1 MVMERSEKALVPE
14 WLKVVNGGTSGGG
27 GNTTSHLS
35 ASSSQSDDHVVA
47 LATRSRLSIGLSD
60 HDTPH
65 SAFADRTS
73 SSNFRRSSSSNGA
86 MIREK
91 DPSGRSRPYSSFG
104 RSHHERDW
112 ERDHDFWSG
121 DHDISDSL
129 TLTNRTKKD
138 TLRRSQSLIS
148 GKRGEV
154 RRVGNDTSNGL
165 LVGGHIMD
173 NIQKA
178 AFERAFPSLGAE
190 EKQVVPD
197 ISRASSPGLSPA
209 SQNLPIC
216 AAVRGGECWTSAL
229 AQLPVTVGGSGILPS
244 AQQTAP
250 TSSAYVAPSI
260 TTGLNMA
267 ETLAQTPAR
276 TRTTPQLSVETQ
288 RREELAIKQ
297 SRQLIPMTPSMA
309 KTSVPNSSEKLKL
322 KPVRSSEL
330 SNMTK
335 AGQQPSS
342 SQLVN
347 HAVHGTIRSDVS
359 RPSKAGKL
367 TVLKATHEKND
378 ASAAKDAPSP
388 TNASRVLPGVVQLA
402 AFAPSRSSIN
412 PKLAT
417 DSKAAAISVTKN
429 SMDRRPSQSR
439 NRIDFFNSLRQ
450 KTSGNHSAAV
460 PDSIPSVSSLSVLE
474 KSDDQTTTIAAA
486 VSEDA
491 PESGPDLEWSP
502 RNGSDVSGIGDACED
517 PNIDSSSYAVL
528 FPKEEEVAFLRSMGW
543 DENAE
548 DDPLTEEEI
557 NAFYE
562 SLKLRPSKLPQG
574 EQQSK
579 LVLIESHVGSM
590 GDASSI
596 LSSSDSEAEA

>member
-1 MVMERSEKALVPE
+1 MKGIDGFVPLVNWGNKRAYASCFDFLSWSAMVMERSEKALVPE

-35 ASSSQSDDHVVA
+35 ASSSQSD
-47 LATRSRLSIGLSD
+47 
-60 HDTPH
+60 
-65 SAFADRTS
+65 RTS

-104 RSHHERDW
+104 RSHRERDW

-138 TLRRSQSLIS
+138 TLRRSQSMIS
-148 GKRGEV
+148 GRRGGV

-165 LVGGHIMD
+165 LVGGHIMH
-173 NIQKA
+173 NFQKA

-209 SQNLPIC
+209 SQNLPIG

-229 AQLPVTVGGSGILPS
+229 AQLPVTVGSSGILPS

-250 TSSAYVAPSI
+250 ASSAYVAPST

-297 SRQLIPMTPSMA
+297 SRQLIPMTPSMP

-322 KPVRSSEL
+322 KSVRSSEL
-330 SNMTK
+330 SNVTK

-359 RPSKAGKL
+359 RSSKAGKL

-378 ASAAKDAPSP
+378 ALAAKDAPSP
-388 TNASRVLPGVVQLA
+388 TNANRVLPGVVQSA
-402 AFAPSRSSIN
+402 AFAPSRSPIN

-417 DSKAAAISVTKN
+417 DSKAAAFSVTKN
-429 SMDRRPSQSR
+429 SLDRRPSQSR

-460 PDSIPSVSSLSVLE
+460 PDSIPTVSSSSVLE
-474 KSDDQTTTIAAA
+474 KSNDQTTTIAAA

-502 RNGSDVSGIGDACED
+502 RNGSDVSGNGDACED
-517 PNIDSSSYAVL
+517 SNIDSSSFAVL
-528 FPKEEEVAFLRSMGW
+528 FPEEEEVAFLRSVGW

-562 SLKLRPSKLPQG
+562 SLKLRPSELP
-574 EQQSK
+574 
-579 LVLIESHVGSM
+579 
-590 GDASSI
+590 
-596 LSSSDSEAEA
+596 